1 MIKVKGVMRG
11 ALKGLKEIEAEIKKK
26 QQELFTE
33 GRWERGRKTEPRA
46 RNFVDWSAETIVSIQ
61 CTKAHTHIFRPLD
74 HSETP
79 LFFSGAFI
87 SIFLI
92 RCLSLALF
100 PVLHSIY
107 APWFC
112 HPFSLISISAWHF
125 RLCLLTPI
133 LLFPPLGLCQAGLS
147 FGIWPCGTYSHSHPS
162 HRALPLHLFLGAGV
176 CTWSNIYAGE
186 GRSSGYSNI
195 YIKPVLCSWKTAVM
209 IVLNGYLYY
218 FVTFLQTIQQNT
230 LGVWLQRRQ
239 LKQIIKL
246 VIVVLNWE

>member
-107 APWFC
+107 APWF
-112 HPFSLISISAWHF
+112 F
-125 RLCLLTPI
+125 
-133 LLFPPLGLCQAGLS
+133 FPPSSL
-147 FGIWPCGTYSHSHPS
+147 FSH
-162 HRALPLHLFLGAGV
+162 LHLRLTLSSVPPDADPSFPPSGSL
-176 CTWSNIYAGE
+176 S
-186 GRSSGYSNI
+186 GRIKFWNLTLRHLFTLSSLS
-195 YIKPVLCSWKTAVM
+195 PRAAAS
-209 IVLNGYLYY
+209 
-218 FVTFLQTIQQNT
+218 FVS
-230 LGVWLQRRQ
+230 GCGCVHV
-239 LKQIIKL
+239 K
-246 VIVVLNWE
+246 